1 MKYIWLFFPLLM
13 SFEFAGAQNFTL
25 KVWPNG
31 APDSNEINVPEEKFD
46 GVRVRNVSE
55 AEIYVFLPAKEIN
68 TGCAVVICPGGGYG
82 MEAMDHEG
90 YDMAKWLA
98 GKGVA
103 GIVLKYR
110 LPNGHHQIPS
120 EDARRA
126 LRIVRM
132 HAAEWGIQE
141 NKIGIAGSSAG
152 GHLASTAGTRFDKGN
167 PDASDPVEKVSCRP
181 DFMLLLYP
189 VITMKEEFTHQGSRN
204 NLIGKGLDQNLVKQY
219 SNELHVTPETPPT
232 FLVLADND
240 TGVVPRNSIE
250 FYTALKANKVPAEMH
265 IFDKGGH
272 GFGMRKN
279 NIPADHWPELFMDW
293 LKSTGFVK

>member
-1 MKYIWLFFPLLM
+1 MKTCLLLFSLLM
-13 SFEFAGAQNFTL
+13 SVEFVGAQNYTL

-31 APDSNEINVPEEKFD
+31 APDSNEITVPEEKFD

-126 LRIVRM
+126 LRIARM
-132 HAAEWGIQE
+132 HAGEWGIQE

-167 PDASDPVEKVSCRP
+167 PEATDPVEKISCRP

-219 SNELHVTPETPPT
+219 SNELHVTPETSPT

-279 NIPADHWPELFMDW
+279 NIPVDQWPELFVDW
-293 LKSTGFVK
+293 LKSTGFIK